1 MPATAPDGLAV
12 LPRLALRDGPLPPS
26 ERGELRCTMAQF
38 EALEDAEETQF
49 LPGAPGQWGY
59 GQNQMLLSPFF
70 RLGMGMGMGMGG
82 MGMACAA

>member
-1 MPATAPDGLAV
+1 
-12 LPRLALRDGPLPPS
+12 
-26 ERGELRCTMAQF
+26 MAQF